1 MELKEMQILTTY
13 SAVALEDRQAIEQLI
28 FTARELA
35 STAARTAGFEN
46 TIEGNQRLGLEMWEG
61 AAYTCR
67 QSEEVTI
74 KNIFLCNFLERL
86 RDIAR
91 TAPPVPV
98 AAGLTRPVSEPNAG
112 PGADP
117 GASPSVI
124 SNIPAEQP
132 ANISRPSY
140 ADECVPEF
148 EREGAEE
155 VIAGSTEDG
164 DGAVVENTPDQLPE
178 SKVSDASEVPVVD
191 ATPDPDS
198 KPSEVNSGSAIEAG
212 VPGVGSIVISEN
224 EPFRFESC
232 TVTLVMQLLAVE
244 DGYRKSIVSVRTHD
258 FTPHIEIASVNEN
271 LPAGELAAMIS
282 SAVEKYRNELPVR
295 AADKLKRQAAA
306 GKKASAKP
314 AASPNPSDQKAAPA
328 DAKKGA
334 DLGVATS
341 GSQQAGLFGG

>member
-1 MELKEMQILTTY
+1 MEILASRST
-13 SAVALEDRQAIEQLI
+13 VALGDREAIEQLI
-28 FTARELA
+28 YTSKELA
-35 STAARTAGFEN
+35 ATAARTAGFEQ
-46 TIEGNQRLGLEMWEG
+46 TGESNQRLGLEMWEG
-61 AAYTCR
+61 AAYACR
-67 QSEEVTI
+67 PEEEVTI

-91 TAPPVPV
+91 TAPPAPA
-98 AAGLTRPVSEPNAG
+98 AAGLTRPVSEHNAG
-112 PGADP
+112 PGGAPFDP
-117 GASPSVI
+117 PSII
-124 SNIPAEQP
+124 SNITAERP

-140 ADECVPEF
+140 ADECVPEC
-148 EREGAEE
+148 ERESAEE
-155 VIAGSTEDG
+155 AISGSTQDG
-164 DGAVVENTPDQLPE
+164 DEAAVEHTPDPLPQ
-178 SKVSDASEVPVVD
+178 SKVSDPAEVPVAA
-191 ATPDPDS
+191 ATPEIDS
-198 KPSEVNSGSAIEAG
+198 KPSEAISVSEIEAG
-212 VPGVGSIVISEN
+212 VPSIVSIIISEN

-282 SAVEKYRNELPVR
+282 SAVDKYRNELPVR